1 MFSSLTPKVVA
12 MIQTGVWQTIYMVA
26 ISSLLAYAIGLPLGI
41 LLVVTDKDGIKP
53 MVWLNKL
60 IGIIVNIIRSI
71 PFLIFMVAVMPL
83 TRSIVGTSIGT
94 KATMV
99 PLVLAAG
106 PFVARMVETSFKEV
120 DAGVVEAAQSMGA
133 TTWNII
139 WKVLLP
145 EAKPSLT
152 LGSTIAITTI
162 LGYSAMAGF
171 VGGGGLG
178 AIAVNYGYNRY
189 QDEIMLVTVVLMVI
203 LVQVIQ
209 EVGMRIARAGDKR
222 L

>member
-1 MFSSLTPKVVA
+1 MFNSLTPKVVA

-53 MVWLNKL
+53 IGWLNKL
-60 IGIIVNIIRSI
+60 IGIVVNIIRSI

-83 TRSIVGTSIGT
+83 TRSIVGTTIGT

>member
-53 MVWLNKL
+53 IGWLNKL

-83 TRSIVGTSIGT
+83 TRSIVGTTIGT

>member
-1 MFSSLTPKVVA
+1 MFDSLTPRVIE
-12 MIQTGVWQTIYMVA
+12 MIQAGVWETVYMVA
-26 ISSLLAYAIGLPLGI
+26 LSSFLAYAIGLPLGI
-41 LLVVTDKDGIKP
+41 LLVVTDKNGIHP
-53 MVWLNKL
+53 LGWLNTL
-60 IGIIVNIIRSI
+60 VGVIVNIVRSI
-71 PFLIFMVAVMPL
+71 PFLIFMVTIMPL
-83 TRSIVGTSIGT
+83 TRAVVGTTIGT
-94 KATMV
+94 KATIV
-99 PLVLAAG
+99 PLVLGAA

-145 EAKPSLT
+145 EARPSLT

-171 VGGGGLG
+171 LGGGGLG

-189 QDEIMLVTVVLMVI
+189 EDGVMLVTVVLMVI
-203 LVQVIQ
+203 LVQIIQ

>member
-53 MVWLNKL
+53 IGWLNKL
-60 IGIIVNIIRSI
+60 IGIVVNIIRSI